1 MLHLEGGVVLCIV
14 QAQRSQVALLPLHTL
29 LTLVNVPLLHL
40 GEQIKQLLN
49 LTAVLL
55 QQLPSLLA
63 RNTLDLLKVLVEE
76 LLHLV
81 VPVAQNVT
89 LFHLGT
95 VELHV
100 PLCHALQQ
108 LVNVLRLH
116 QESLANKSN
125 ISKQIKH

>member
-81 VPVAQNVT
+81 VSDMFLEHVDQNMT
-89 LFHLGT
+89 ASSI
-95 VELHV
+95 EYII
-100 PLCHALQQ
+100 
-108 LVNVLRLH
+108 NR
-116 QESLANKSN
+116 K
-125 ISKQIKH
+125 